1 MTKFKDYD
9 FTGWAT
15 KNDIKCADGRTIRRD
30 AFIGDDGKIV
40 PIVWN
45 HQHNEIENVL
55 GHALLEN
62 HPEGVKFYGKLNDTP
77 KGKIARSLLES
88 RDIHNVSI
96 YANQLKQDKG
106 NVLHGVIRELSLV
119 LAGANPGALIEYPII
134 THSDGNLDEK
144 YDEAVIHTG
153 LDVENEAGSL
163 ENEVDDENL
172 EHSDEETSEELEH
185 SDEDSE
191 KESKSDKT
199 VEENFHTLNDD
210 QKALVAFLIAKSKED
225 SVDEDEKIEHSAGS
239 EKTVGDIYKTL
250 NSEQKAL
257 FAFLLSKVGNGATK
271 DTDDKGGNDV
281 VKHNVFDTTQDEKN
295 ENVLSQSAIQSI
307 FEDARKG
314 KLLSETFLA
323 HAANYGIDGI
333 EWLFPDVR
341 DLNKTPEF
349 IKREPSD
356 WVNVVMNGVHHTPF
370 SRVRS
375 TFANITEPEARA
387 KGYLKGHLK
396 KEEVFSL
403 LRRSTT
409 PQTVYKK
416 QKLDRDDIID
426 ITDFDVVAWIKGEM
440 RMMLE
445 EEIARAILIG
455 DGRLSSDEDKISEE
469 HVRPIANDADLFTIK
484 VAVTTAAGADD
495 ATKAK
500 AFIRA
505 AIKARKN
512 YRGKGRPKL
521 FTNSDILTEMLLL
534 EDNMG
539 RSLYETESAL
549 ATKLRVSDI
558 VEVSVMENAS
568 ISGSPLM
575 GIIVN
580 LDDYNVGADKGGAVN
595 LFDDFDIDYNQY
607 KYLIETRIS
616 GALVKPYSAI
626 VLFDGV
632 APTSVDGG
640 VTYSKT
646 VTEPEEDEGE
656 GE

>member
-15 KNDIKCADGRTIRRD
+15 KNDIRCADGRTIRRD

-77 KGKIARSLLES
+77 KGKIAKSLLES

-96 YANQLKQDKG
+96 YANQLKQDNG

-153 LDVENEAGSL
+153 LDTENEAGTL
-163 ENEVDDENL
+163 DEEVTDEVV
-172 EHSDEETSEELEH
+172 EHSDEEKSEELEH
-185 SDEDSE
+185 ADDDSE
-191 KESKSDKT
+191 KESKSEKT
-199 VEENFHTLNDD
+199 VEEIFNTLNDD
-210 QKALVAFLIAKSKED
+210 QKALVAFLVSKAKGETEESD
-225 SVDEDEKIEHSAGS
+225 D
-239 EKTVGDIYKTL
+239 
-250 NSEQKAL
+250 N
-257 FAFLLSKVGNGATK
+257 K

-314 KLLSETFLA
+314 KLLSETFMA
-323 HAANYGIDGI
+323 HAADYGIDGI
-333 EWLFPDVR
+333 EWLFPDVH

-455 DGRLSSDEDKISEE
+455 DGRLASDEDKISDEY
-469 HVRPIANDADLFTIK
+469 VRPIANDADLFTIK
-484 VAVTTAAGADD
+484 VAVTSAQGADD

-595 LFDDFDIDYNQY
+595 MFDDFDIDYNQY

-626 VLFDGV
+626 VLFDGA

-646 VTEPEEDEGE
+646 VTEPDEGE
-656 GE
+656 GEGD

>member
-1 MTKFKDYD
+1 MYDVLRANYMEERMTKFKDYD

-15 KNDIKCADGRTIRRD
+15 KNDIRCADGRTIRRD

-62 HPEGVKFYGKLNDTP
+62 HPEGVRFYGKLNDTP
-77 KGKIARSLLES
+77 KGKIAKSLLES

-96 YANQLKQDKG
+96 YANQLKQDNG

-134 THSDGNLDEK
+134 THSDGNLDEN
-144 YDEAVIHTG
+144 YNEAVIHTG
-153 LDVENEAGSL
+153 LDVENESGSL
-163 ENEVDDENL
+163 ENEVDDEKL

-185 SDEDSE
+185 ADDDSE
-191 KESKSDKT
+191 EESKSGKT
-199 VEENFHTLNDD
+199 VEEIFNTLNDD
-210 QKALVAFLIAKSKED
+210 QKALVAFLVSKAKGGTEESD
-225 SVDEDEKIEHSAGS
+225 D
-239 EKTVGDIYKTL
+239 
-250 NSEQKAL
+250 N
-257 FAFLLSKVGNGATK
+257 K

-295 ENVLSQSAIQSI
+295 ENVLSQSAIKSI

-314 KLLSETFLA
+314 KLLSETFMA
-323 HAANYGIDGI
+323 HAADYGIDGI
-333 EWLFPDVR
+333 EWLFPDVH

-375 TFANITEPEARA
+375 TFANITEAEARA
-387 KGYLKGHLK
+387 KGYLKGNLK

-409 PQTVYKK
+409 PQTVFKK

-455 DGRLSSDEDKISEE
+455 DGRLSSDDDKISEE

-484 VAVTTAAGADD
+484 VAVTTAQGADD

-595 LFDDFDIDYNQY
+595 MFDDFDIDYNQY

-626 VLFDGV
+626 VLFDGA

-646 VTEPEEDEGE
+646 VTEPEGEGE
-656 GE
+656 GDGE

>member
-15 KNDIKCADGRTIRRD
+15 KNDIRCADGRTIRRD

-77 KGKIARSLLES
+77 KGKIAKSLLES

-96 YANQLKQDKG
+96 YANQLKQDNG

-119 LAGANPGALIEYPII
+119 LAGANPGALIEYPIVA
-134 THSDGNLDEK
+134 HSDGNLDEK
-144 YDEAVIHTG
+144 YDEAIIHTG
-153 LDVENEAGSL
+153 LDTENEAGTL
-163 ENEVDDENL
+163 DEEVSDEVV

-185 SDEDSE
+185 ADDDSE
-191 KESKSDKT
+191 KESKSEKT
-199 VEENFHTLNDD
+199 VEEIFNTLNDD
-210 QKALVAFLIAKSKED
+210 QKALVAFLVSKAKGETEESD
-225 SVDEDEKIEHSAGS
+225 D
-239 EKTVGDIYKTL
+239 
-250 NSEQKAL
+250 N
-257 FAFLLSKVGNGATK
+257 K

-295 ENVLSQSAIQSI
+295 ENVLSQSAIKSI

-323 HAANYGIDGI
+323 HAADYGIDGI
-333 EWLFPDVR
+333 EWLFPDVH

-356 WVNVVMNGVHHTPF
+356 WVNVVMNGVHHIPF

-484 VAVTTAAGADD
+484 VAVTTAQGADD

-616 GALVKPYSAI
+616 GALVNPYSAI
-626 VLFDGV
+626 VLFDGA

>member
-77 KGKIARSLLES
+77 KGKIARSLLDS

-96 YANQLKQDKG
+96 YANQLKQAKG

-199 VEENFHTLNDD
+199 VEEIFHTLNDD

-484 VAVTTAAGADD
+484 VAVTTAQGADD

-626 VLFDGV
+626 VLFDGA

>member
-1 MTKFKDYD
+1 MTKCKDYD

-15 KNDIKCADGRTIRRD
+15 KNDIRCADGRTIRRD

-77 KGKIARSLLES
+77 KGKIAKSLLES

-96 YANQLKQDKG
+96 YANQLKQDNG

-153 LDVENEAGSL
+153 LDTENEAGTL
-163 ENEVDDENL
+163 DEEVTDEVV
-172 EHSDEETSEELEH
+172 EHSDEEKSEELEH
-185 SDEDSE
+185 ADDDSE
-191 KESKSDKT
+191 KESKSEKT
-199 VEENFHTLNDD
+199 VEEIFNTLNDD
-210 QKALVAFLIAKSKED
+210 QKALVAFLVSKAKGETEESD
-225 SVDEDEKIEHSAGS
+225 D
-239 EKTVGDIYKTL
+239 
-250 NSEQKAL
+250 N
-257 FAFLLSKVGNGATK
+257 K

-314 KLLSETFLA
+314 KLLSETFMA
-323 HAANYGIDGI
+323 HAADYGIDGI
-333 EWLFPDVR
+333 EWLFPDVH

-455 DGRLSSDEDKISEE
+455 DGRLASDEDKISDEY
-469 HVRPIANDADLFTIK
+469 VRPIANDADLFTIK
-484 VAVTTAAGADD
+484 VAVTSAQGADD

-595 LFDDFDIDYNQY
+595 MFDDFDIDYNQY

-626 VLFDGV
+626 VLFDGA

-646 VTEPEEDEGE
+646 VTEPDEGE
-656 GE
+656 GEGD

>member
-55 GHALLEN
+55 GHALLKN
-62 HPEGVKFYGKLNDTP
+62 HPDGVRFYGKLNDTP
-77 KGKIARSLLES
+77 KGKIAKALLDS
-88 RDIHNVSI
+88 KDIHNVSI
-96 YANQLKQDKG
+96 YANQLKQDHG
-106 NVLHGVIRELSLV
+106 DVLHGVIRELSLV
-119 LAGANPGALIEYPII
+119 LAGANPGAVIEYPIVA
-134 THSDGNLDEK
+134 HSDGNLDEK

-153 LDVENEAGSL
+153 IDLENESGSL
-163 ENEVDDENL
+163 EKEIDSEEKI
-172 EHSDEETSEELEH
+172 EHSDEKSETEDETIEHAEETSK
-185 SDEDSE
+185 SE
-191 KESKSDKT
+191 KT
-199 VEENFHTLNDD
+199 VEEIFNTLNDD
-210 QKALVAFLIAKSKED
+210 QKALFS
-225 SVDEDEKIEHSAGS
+225 
-239 EKTVGDIYKTL
+239 
-250 NSEQKAL
+250 
-257 FAFLLSKVGNGATK
+257 FMLSKVKEEDKEIAH
-271 DTDDKGGNDV
+271 TDDKGGNDV

-295 ENVLSQSAIQSI
+295 ENVLSQSAIEAI
-307 FEDARKG
+307 FTDAKKG
-314 KLLSETFLA
+314 TLSDAFMA
-323 HAANYGIDGI
+323 HAADYGIDGI
-333 EWLFPDVR
+333 EWLFPEDH
-341 DLNKTPEF
+341 DLNRVPEF

-375 TFANITEPEARA
+375 TYANITEDEARA
-387 KGYLKGHLK
+387 KGYIKGHKK

-403 LRRSTT
+403 LRRSTS
-409 PQTVYKK
+409 PQTIYKK

-484 VAVTTAAGADD
+484 VAVVTANGADD

-500 AFIRA
+500 ALIRA
-505 AIKARKN
+505 SIKARKN
-512 YRGKGRPKL
+512 YRGKGRPKM
-521 FTNSDILTEMLLL
+521 FTTSDQLTECLLL

-539 RSLYETESAL
+539 RALYETEAAL
-549 ATKLRVSDI
+549 ATKMRVSEI
-558 VEVSVMENAS
+558 VEVPVMENAT
-568 ISGSPLM
+568 ISGQKIL

-580 LDDYNVGADKGGAVN
+580 LQDYNVGADKGGAVN
-595 LFDDFDIDYNQY
+595 MFDDFDIDFNQY

-616 GALVKPYSAI
+616 GAMVNPYSAI
-626 VLFDGV
+626 VLFEGAV
-632 APTSVDGG
+632 PESVDGG

-646 VTEPEEDEGE
+646 VTEPVDDNENENENE
-656 GE
+656 QE

>member
-62 HPEGVKFYGKLNDTP
+62 HPEGVRFYGKLNDTP
-77 KGKIARSLLES
+77 KGKIAKALLDS
-88 RDIHNVSI
+88 KDIHNVSI
-96 YANQLKQDKG
+96 YANQLQQERG

-119 LAGANPGALIEYPII
+119 LAGANPGAVIEYPLIA
-134 THSDGNLDEK
+134 HSDGNIDEK
-144 YDEAVIHTG
+144 FDEAVIHTG
-153 LDVENEAGSL
+153 LDIDNESGTL
-163 ENEVDDENL
+163 DEEITSEEEEKL
-172 EHSDEETSEELEH
+172 EHSDGNVEE
-185 SDEDSE
+185 
-191 KESKSDKT
+191 KSKSGKS
-199 VEENFHTLNDD
+199 VEEIFNTLNAD
-210 QKALVAFLIAKSKED
+210 
-225 SVDEDEKIEHSAGS
+225 
-239 EKTVGDIYKTL
+239 
-250 NSEQKAL
+250 QKAL
-257 FAFLLSKVGNGATK
+257 FAFLLSKSKEGDK
-271 DTDDKGGNDV
+271 DDDNKDDDKGGKDV

-295 ENVLSQSAIQSI
+295 ENVLSQSAIEAI
-307 FEDARKG
+307 FTDAKKG
-314 KLLSETFLA
+314 TLSEAFMA
-323 HAANYGIDGI
+323 HAAEYGIDGI
-333 EWLFPDVR
+333 EWLFPEDHE
-341 DLNKTPEF
+341 LNRTPEF

-375 TFANITEPEARA
+375 TYANITEDEARA
-387 KGYLKGHLK
+387 KGYIKGHLK

-403 LRRSTT
+403 LRRSTS
-409 PQTVYKK
+409 PQTIYKK

-455 DGRLSSDEDKISEE
+455 DGRLASDEDKIHED

-484 VAVTTAAGADD
+484 TAVVTASGADE

-505 AIKARKN
+505 EIKARKN
-512 YRGKGRPKL
+512 YRGAGRPRL
-521 FTNSDILTEMLLL
+521 FTNSDLLTEMLLL
-534 EDNMG
+534 EDNTG
-539 RSLYETESAL
+539 RALFDTEAAL
-549 ATKLRVSDI
+549 ATKLRVSGI
-558 VEVSVMENAS
+558 VEVPVMENAT
-568 ISGSPLM
+568 IGGQKIM
-575 GIIVN
+575 GIVVN
-580 LDDYNVGADKGGAVN
+580 LNDYNVGADKGGSVN
-595 LFDDFDIDYNQY
+595 MFDDFDINYNQY
-607 KYLIETRIS
+607 RYLIETRIS

-626 VLFDGV
+626 VLFDGE
-632 APTSVDGG
+632 APESVDGG

-646 VTEPEEDEGE
+646 ITDG
-656 GE
+656 GSGD

>member
-15 KNDIKCADGRTIRRD
+15 KNDIRCADGRTIRRD
-30 AFIGDDGKIV
+30 AFIEDDGKIV

-77 KGKIARSLLES
+77 KGKIAKSLLES

-96 YANQLKQDKG
+96 YANQLKQDRG
-106 NVLHGVIRELSLV
+106 DVLHGVIRELSLV

-134 THSDGNLDEK
+134 THSDGGLDEK
-144 YDEAVIHTG
+144 FDEAVIHTG
-153 LDVENEAGSL
+153 LDTENVSGTL
-163 ENEVDDENL
+163 EEEIDSE
-172 EHSDEETSEELEH
+172 EEIQHSDDDKEDDGE
-185 SDEDSE
+185 SDE
-191 KESKSDKT
+191 KESKSEKT
-199 VEENFHTLNDD
+199 VEEIFNTLNAD
-210 QKALVAFLIAKSKED
+210 
-225 SVDEDEKIEHSAGS
+225 
-239 EKTVGDIYKTL
+239 
-250 NSEQKAL
+250 QKAL
-257 FAFLLSKVGNGATK
+257 FAFMLSKAK
-271 DTDDKGGNDV
+271 EKKEEPEDKDDKGGNDV
-281 VKHNVFDTTQDEKN
+281 VKHNVFDTQGEKN
-295 ENVLSQSAIQSI
+295 ENVLSQSAINDI
-307 FEDARKG
+307 FRDAQKG
-314 KLLSETFLA
+314 TLSDAFLS
-323 HAANYGIDGI
+323 HAVDYGIDGI
-333 EWLFPDVR
+333 EWLYPEDHE
-341 DLNKTPEF
+341 LNRTPEF

-356 WVNVVMNGVHHTPF
+356 WVNVVMSGVHHTPF

-375 TFANITEPEARA
+375 TYANITEDEARA
-387 KGYLKGHLK
+387 KGYIKGKRK

-403 LRRSTT
+403 LRRSTS
-409 PQTVYKK
+409 PQTIYKK

-455 DGRLSSDEDKISEE
+455 DGRLSSDDDKISEE
-469 HVRPIANDADLFTIK
+469 HVRPIANDADLYTIK
-484 VAVTTAAGADD
+484 VAVVTPNGADD

-500 AFIRA
+500 AFIRG

-521 FTNSDILTEMLLL
+521 FTNADLLTEMLLL
-534 EDNMG
+534 EDNTG
-539 RSLYETESAL
+539 RALYETEAQL
-549 ATKLRVSDI
+549 ATKLRVSEI
-558 VEVSVMENAS
+558 VEVSVMENAKISEKS
-568 ISGSPLM
+568 IM

-580 LDDYNVGADKGGAVN
+580 LQDYNVGADKGGAVN
-595 LFDDFDIDYNQY
+595 MFEDFDIDFNQH

-616 GALVKPYSAI
+616 GALVNPYSAI
-626 VLFDGV
+626 VLFDGET
-632 APTSVDGG
+632 PESVDGG

-646 VTEPEEDEGE
+646 TTEEETEETDGE
-656 GE
+656 

>member
-153 LDVENEAGSL
+153 LDVENKAGSL

-199 VEENFHTLNDD
+199 VEEIFHSLNDD

-225 SVDEDEKIEHSAGS
+225 SIDEDEKIEHSAGS
-239 EKTVGDIYKTL
+239 EKTVGEIYKTL

-387 KGYLKGHLK
+387 KGYLKGHPK

-484 VAVTTAAGADD
+484 VAVTTAQGADD

-626 VLFDGV
+626 VLFDGA

>member
-77 KGKIARSLLES
+77 KGKIARSLLDS

-199 VEENFHTLNDD
+199 VEEIFHTLNDD

-484 VAVTTAAGADD
+484 VAVTTAQGADD

-626 VLFDGV
+626 VLFDGA